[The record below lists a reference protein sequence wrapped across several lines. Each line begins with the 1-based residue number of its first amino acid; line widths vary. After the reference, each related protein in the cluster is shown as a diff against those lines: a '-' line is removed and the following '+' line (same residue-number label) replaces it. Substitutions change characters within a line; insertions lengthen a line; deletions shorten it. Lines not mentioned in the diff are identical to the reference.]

1 MNEALRV
8 LASKLHSSIDIGTN
22 LTMTDGNLDKHIA
35 ALQQHVQAGS
45 SPHEPEDLQAQ
56 AVRRFW
62 DAPRFDNLK
71 DARLV
76 SFGMCL
82 PSRPNGPCIM
92 EDRERFQAVLSSDTG
107 VEQWVDEPRWFRR
120 CYQGLVRSYFSY
132 DDSKGRVAPKEGR
145 RNWRDLRDYLHDR
158 SPKII
163 DAERLNPDWVTTA
176 TENKNLFSQDPC
188 SPYAESALSGETA
201 TIDRI
206 REQLGITDDS
216 WFINE
221 LIRSQVRHAVSLPYG
236 EFKDLVPSLL
246 TMLVN
251 LAQYGIKVR
260 NYGLIRILD
269 TYAQAR
275 SPAIHEQLRD
285 VSVRWWGNPWLPSTA
300 AQWGGV
306 TPKAREMVAEW
317 LRGEFI
323 EAFFTKLA
331 EDGVGDRRRANFWL
345 RYVKSMTNVQFALGS
360 QALNSRSRD
369 FIALLEKMK
378 GLYTNLKDTN
388 SANNA
393 FIMTLGNLV
402 AVEFG
407 SMGNALYMYR
417 ADALPFIFNPHQPL
431 CVASQAQN
439 SLKNKTQSVLTPLR
453 HQDGIHGWSRWEDR
467 FESILRESFQILPD
481 STLRHPIRAAVSSK
495 PAPST
500 LSSKYGS
507 FEPYKLRVL
516 GESRGIDIADLRSKG
531 GNIWAYTDSNDPE
544 LIQIFQDWGFQ
555 YRAGKGWWK

>member
-1 MNEALRV
+1 MNDALRI
-8 LASKLHSSIDIGTN
+8 LASKLHNSVDIVTR
-22 LTMTDGNLDKHIA
+22 LTLTDCGLDKHIK
-35 ALQQHVQAGS
+35 ALQQHVKAGS
-45 SPHEPEDLQAQ
+45 VPYEPEDLQAK

-92 EDRERFQAVLSSDTG
+92 EDRERFHAVLSSDTG
-107 VEQWVDEPRWFRR
+107 VEQWVDEPRRFRR

-132 DDSKGRVAPKEGR
+132 DDSKGKIALEEGR
-145 RNWRDLRDYLHDR
+145 RNWRKLREYLHDR
-158 SPKII
+158 SPKIV
-163 DAERLNPDWVTTA
+163 DTEHLNPDWVTTA
-176 TENKNLFSQDPC
+176 TENTNLFSQDPC
-188 SPYAESALSGETA
+188 SPYAELALSGDTT

-206 REQLGITDDS
+206 REQLGIAADS

-221 LIRSQVRHAVSLPYG
+221 LVRSQIRHAVSLPYE
-236 EFKDLVPSLL
+236 EFKDLVPNLL
-246 TMLVN
+246 AMLDN
-251 LAQYGIKVR
+251 LARHGTKIR
-260 NYGLIRILD
+260 NYGLTLILD
-269 TYAQAR
+269 TYAQVS
-275 SPAIHEQLRD
+275 SPAIHERLRD
-285 VSVRWWGNPWLPSTA
+285 ASVGWWGNPWLPSTA

-306 TPKAREMVAEW
+306 TSKAREMVAEW

-345 RYVKSMTNVQFALGS
+345 RYLKSMTNVQFALGS
-360 QALNSRSRD
+360 RALNSPNRD
-369 FIALLEKMK
+369 FAVLLEKMK
-378 GLYTNLKDTN
+378 GLLTDLKDTN

-407 SMGNALYMYR
+407 SMGNALYTYR
-417 ADALPFIFNPHQPL
+417 TDALPFTFDPHQPL
-431 CVASQAQN
+431 RIASQAEN
-439 SLKNKTQSVLTPLR
+439 TLKNRSESVITLR
-453 HQDGIHGWSRWEDR
+453 HQDGIRGWSRWEDM
-467 FESILRESFQILPD
+467 FEATLRESFQILPD
-481 STLRHPIRAAVSSK
+481 SALRRPTRAGVPSK
-495 PAPST
+495 SKSST

-507 FEPYKLRVL
+507 FEPHKLRAL
-516 GESRGIDIADLRSKG
+516 SESTGIDVADLRNKG

-544 LIQIFQDWGFQ
+544 LIQLFQDWGFQ